1 MQGADSTQMFVV
13 SVRLSDL
20 LVPGSSQA
28 AAVQEAAEVQ
38 GGKNVSVVASEDE
51 PELDVSFVV
60 AAVDDDEARRRG
72 HAVLDAVEA
81 DEFVWQV
88 GVMQSFSP

>member
-1 MQGADSTQMFVV
+1 
-13 SVRLSDL
+13 
-20 LVPGSSQA
+20 
-28 AAVQEAAEVQ
+28 
-38 GGKNVSVVASEDE
+38 
-51 PELDVSFVV
+51 VV

>member
-1 MQGADSTQMFVV
+1 
-13 SVRLSDL
+13 
-20 LVPGSSQA
+20 
-28 AAVQEAAEVQ
+28 VQTAPCLDRAKRQRSRKPAEVQ

-72 HAVLDAVEA
+72 HALLDAVEA
-81 DEFVWQV
+81 DEFVWEV